1 MKALILLLA
10 VCTCFSNIFSQNWV
24 ERSAGEVK
32 FEFPDSAKEF
42 VTPNGKALT
51 YNEEG
56 LYLTVTTLPDSSSY
70 APGTRLER
78 SRYYA
83 ATAATVTINLRGKM
97 VDNRDTMIGDEHL
110 YYTAV
115 EVTMPDSA
123 LSMYE
128 IMQYMPDDTLR
139 AFTCQYITSDKKGRR
154 ARDRFFKSIVWPGMN
169 SGSYVAPVIFYV
181 LGGAVVIFIIAY
193 LGLRRNLLAL
203 ASYCL

>member
-1 MKALILLLA
+1 MKALVVLLA
-10 VCTCFSNIFSQNWV
+10 VFTGTGNMFAQNWV
-24 ERSAGEVK
+24 ERSVGEVR

-42 VTPNGKALT
+42 VTPNGTALT
-51 YNEEG
+51 YNEDG
-56 LYLTVTTLPDSSSY
+56 LYLTVTTIPDSTSY
-70 APGTRLER
+70 APATRLER

-97 VDNRDTMIGDEHL
+97 IDNRDTMIGDEHM

-115 EVTMPDSA
+115 EVAMPDST

-139 AFTCQYITSDKKGRR
+139 AFTCQYLVSDKRGKRTR
-154 ARDRFFKSIVWPGMN
+154 ERFFKSIVWPGLS

-181 LGGAVVIFIIAY
+181 LGAAVLVFIIAY
-193 LGLRRNLLAL
+193 LGLRRNLLV
-203 ASYCL
+203 